1 MLILNFQE
9 IKWLVAKKKIFV
21 IDFVISILFVLTLV
35 SDRAV
40 LYGNIAFS
48 IAVILTKKWCSV
60 F

>member
-48 IAVILTKKWCSV
+48 IAVILTKKRCSV